1 MVTLVHGSQKE
12 YQKIATPPS
21 TTDKSFDPKIIY
33 DYGKRKIKFKGIC
46 LKQDSV
52 SFIHRIVVNI

>member
-1 MVTLVHGSQKE
+1 MAVKRNIK
-12 YQKIATPPS
+12 KIATPPS
-21 TTDKSFDPKIIY
+21 TTDKSFDPKITY

-52 SFIHRIVVNI
+52 SFIHRTAVNI